1 MSAPPAS
8 SARILA
14 IAGSLRAGSYN
25 KRLLAIGVDALR
37 AGGVEVD
44 LVDLRALNFPLYD
57 GDIEAEQG
65 VPAAV
70 HALRARIVA
79 AKGILVACPEYNHSI
94 PGTFK
99 NVIDWA
105 SRPPKPYVFHDKVV
119 GLMGASPGGFGAERS
134 LLHLREV
141 FRSLGCWV
149 LPAQVTISHADEAF
163 DEAGQLT
170 DPKRLILVGQLA
182 ADLIANTDRPI
193 TQQRN

>member
-1 MSAPPAS
+1 MTASPTSPP
-8 SARILA
+8 RILA

-25 KRLLAIGVDALR
+25 KRLLAVGVSALS
-37 AGGVEVD
+37 AGGAEVD
-44 LVDLRALNFPLYD
+44 VVDLRALGFPPYD
-57 GDIEAEQG
+57 GDIEANEG

-79 AKGILVACPEYNHSI
+79 AQGLLIASPEYNHSI

-119 GLMGASPGGFGAERS
+119 GLMGASPGGFGAMRA

-141 FRSLGCWV
+141 FAALGAWV
-149 LPAQVTISHADEAF
+149 LPAQVTISRADSAF
-163 DEAGQLT
+163 TPDGTLA
-170 DPKRLILVGQLA
+170 DPKRTHLVQQLA
-182 ADLIANTDRPI
+182 ADLIANTGRHASQP
-193 TQQRN
+193 RN